1 MNEYITLGEA
11 FNHCFGTTSYWVY
24 LALGVLIFLVGILG
38 LKKSYD
44 KEGWGTGKSFVL
56 FLLLG
61 ILLTSILLR
70 PTDIAA
76 NTTKEQA
83 VRGVYIGY

>member
-1 MNEYITLGEA
+1 MNENITLGQA
-11 FNHCFGTTSYWVY
+11 FSHCFGTTSYWIY
-24 LALGVLIFLVGILG
+24 LIIGIIIFLVGILG

-44 KEGWGTGKSFVL
+44 KQGWSPEKSLVL

-61 ILLTSILLR
+61 ILLTAILLR

-83 VRGVYIGY
+83 AKGVYIGY